1 MQSLANMAKNWRFLT
16 VLLLMSLL
24 AGGLSWLAFGGS
36 GIRLAELHSL
46 LENAGT
52 AGRMPPYPLG
62 ATHTS
67 LYFIVLAGWRA
78 VLGSSPAALRTL
90 SEVFYMMSIPAMYM
104 AVRAAYGKATGVFA
118 AVMTSVSPY
127 MQWHGG
133 EATAFSMLAFWS
145 SINLYCFTRILLE
158 DERERTSWI
167 GFAITAV
174 LGIWTHPLSLVLAS
188 FQLLIVFLNRRGNL
202 PFLGLRTRIWGAIMV
217 GMLWFWMG
225 GKMTEVAS
233 FDRWIT
239 PLDPEARAARFST
252 TFVTL
257 FLGFQGSAVTTFI
270 AAAWPL
276 AVLGV
281 FCGLSP
287 ASKPSRLT
295 LGLAAVAIG
304 PLALLALA
312 SLLITPM
319 PLSEYS
325 ASLLEGNHA
334 AQTRYAQ
341 NVEQLLQRA
350 H

>member
-167 GFAITAV
+167 GFAITACWEY
-174 LGIWTHPLSLVLAS
+174 GRTPFPWC
-188 FQLLIVFLNRRGNL
+188 L
-202 PFLGLRTRIWGAIMV
+202 P
-217 GMLWFWMG
+217 
-225 GKMTEVAS
+225 
-233 FDRWIT
+233 
-239 PLDPEARAARFST
+239 
-252 TFVTL
+252 
-257 FLGFQGSAVTTFI
+257 
-270 AAAWPL
+270 
-276 AVLGV
+276 
-281 FCGLSP
+281 
-287 ASKPSRLT
+287 PS
-295 LGLAAVAIG
+295 
-304 PLALLALA
+304 
-312 SLLITPM
+312 
-319 PLSEYS
+319 
-325 ASLLEGNHA
+325 NC
-334 AQTRYAQ
+334 
-341 NVEQLLQRA
+341 
-350 H
+350 